1 MLWEVGLINPYMID
15 RFFYKFFG
23 VIDNFFEWLT
33 TPRCKCKLKGKV
45 KKEVTLEVDKTFENE
60 IKK

>member
-1 MLWEVGLINPYMID
+1 MELLVID
-15 RFFYKFFG
+15 RFLYKFFG
-23 VIDNFFEWLT
+23 SIDNFFEWLT

-45 KKEVTLEVDKTFENE
+45 KKKVTLEVDKTEVDKTFENE

>member
-1 MLWEVGLINPYMID
+1 MELLVID

-45 KKEVTLEVDKTFENE
+45 KMKLKNE
-60 IKK
+60 RH

>member
-1 MLWEVGLINPYMID
+1 MINHYMID
-15 RFFYKFFG
+15 RLLYKFFG
-23 VIDNFFEWLT
+23 AIDNFFEWLT

>member
-1 MLWEVGLINPYMID
+1 MEMLVID

>member
-1 MLWEVGLINPYMID
+1 MELLVID

-33 TPRCKCKLKGKV
+33 APKCKCKV
-45 KKEVTLEVDKTFENE
+45 KKKKNE
-60 IKK
+60 RH